1 MATINLGRIKP
12 VNKGVWSNS
21 TAYAVDDFVQYTD
34 NGIVST
40 YIAVATSTNQAPS
53 TSGTEN
59 STYWKFMAKGVASE
73 LTGLGNNK
81 IVVTNSSGN
90 ATGLSIGTAGQSL
103 KVNSG
108 ANGFEF
114 GTIQS
119 DFVKLASQTLD
130 STGLAI
136 VEFQNCFSSAND
148 SLYGGYQV
156 IVFSQNNG
164 ANDGLNVRYMYGTNT
179 EIGGSNDYTR
189 AGVEGYRQTNNQS
202 NGDSP
207 TTDGDGRNSMDWEN
221 WGQNGGNDATEG
233 QLSVAYFQGGMY
245 RNDICRNVVVN
256 SSMRDASAPNYVI
269 GKFST
274 YRYHGTQNITGL
286 KFYVNN
292 GAMSNGSI
300 TLWGMKK

>member
-81 IVVTNSSGN
+81 IVTTDSSGSIQ
-90 ATGLSIGTAGQSL
+90 AVSIGTAGQSL

-114 GTIQS
+114 GTIAQNTEL
-119 DFVKLASQTLD
+119 VNYTALD
-130 STGLAI
+130 STGINQYIITTDWTTNNYWKIEIFGQYGMDSSNGIKGRLRNASGDITSSTYKYIGYYSHATESHNSDTLALSRDLNGGLDNMQI
-136 VEFQNCFSSAND
+136 NGWGFTSTRKYPDFQINLIKPDVNNRQHIHRRYLNQEGSVYFAQYDETMWSEDTSVKTGFSITGNNSAKM
-148 SLYGGYQV
+148 
-156 IVFSQNNG
+156 NNG
-164 ANDGLNVRYMYGTNT
+164 FIVAL
-179 EIGGSNDYTR
+179 
-189 AGVEGYRQTNNQS
+189 GYKYQ
-202 NGDSP
+202 
-207 TTDGDGRNSMDWEN
+207 
-221 WGQNGGNDATEG
+221 
-233 QLSVAYFQGGMY
+233 
-245 RNDICRNVVVN
+245 
-256 SSMRDASAPNYVI
+256 
-269 GKFST
+269 
-274 YRYHGTQNITGL
+274 
-286 KFYVNN
+286 
-292 GAMSNGSI
+292 
-300 TLWGMKK
+300 

>member
-81 IVVTNSSGN
+81 LVTTDGSGN
-90 ATGLSIGTAGQSL
+90 IQAVSIGTAGQSL

-114 GTIQS
+114 GTISSNVDMVQYS
-119 DFVKLASQTLD
+119 ALD
-130 STGLAI
+130 STGVNTITINTDWATNNYWKMEVFCQYQMSTGGNGIKMYWRNSSGNITSQTYGYMGYYSHAQTNHNGSTLALSRDVNGGLDNMNLNGWGYNSSLIDEDFQLTIYKPDSSNRQKLHKRYLNQDNSSPPYYAHYSEMMWSTDTSAKTGFSI
-136 VEFQNCFSSAND
+136 VAN
-148 SLYGGYQV
+148 G
-156 IVFSQNNG
+156 G
-164 ANDGLNVRYMYGTNT
+164 ANLK
-179 EIGGSNDYTR
+179 
-189 AGVEGYRQTNNQS
+189 
-202 NGDSP
+202 NG
-207 TTDGDGRNSMDWEN
+207 
-221 WGQNGGNDATEG
+221 
-233 QLSVAYFQGGMY
+233 F
-245 RNDICRNVVVN
+245 I
-256 SSMRDASAPNYVI
+256 VI
-269 GKFST
+269 MGHK
-274 YRYHGTQNITGL
+274 YQ
-286 KFYVNN
+286 
-292 GAMSNGSI
+292 
-300 TLWGMKK
+300 